1 MRKLFTVAAFVAASL
16 FAVPTAGA
24 DVTGMSVAVGSTGT
38 LVAGVYVVVPVT
50 VTCVTDEASI
60 ATDSI
65 QLDLRQKSGR
75 TLVEGG
81 GGISYQSPLLN
92 GIGFGTPVTCDGQPH
107 TYALNVFPIGD
118 GAFKGGKAVVVSAL
132 FNISTFSFENFFAA
146 APGPTTIN
154 IKGGGG

>member
-1 MRKLFTVAAFVAASL
+1 LCL
-16 FAVPTAGA
+16 PLLAGQA
-24 DVTGMSVAVGSTGT
+24 ERERGSQGH
-38 LVAGVYVVVPVT
+38 
-50 VTCVTDEASI
+50 ASI
-60 ATDSI
+60 GVSSTN
-65 QLDLRQKSGR
+65 
-75 TLVEGG
+75 
-81 GGISYQSPLLN
+81 QSPLLN